1 MTQDTTVQQLA
12 ELQQTNATLQT
23 ENQNLKT
30 TINQISSAIKP
41 VVINNITASDVSTG
55 ATV

>member
-12 ELQQTNATLQT
+12 DLQQTNATLQT

-30 TINQISSAIKP
+30 TINQISSAIEP
-41 VVINNITASDVSTG
+41 VVINNITASDVATG